1 MYKTMTGLNDS
12 TLVAYVDGELDAEQA
27 RAVKAA
33 LTENPEARSRVE
45 VFRET
50 AALLQAAFDEPADE
64 PVAPSLL
71 RAARKPGAMRRR
83 WRVALPLAASLAA
96 LAIGLGGGYMTG
108 VYRTQ
113 AQVEVAAA
121 HHWRDEA
128 AEYFRL
134 YAQDDRHLIE
144 LPASRIKAI
153 EAKLSHFVN
162 KELKVPDLSSH
173 GLKFRGA
180 RLFAIDGDP
189 MVAEGAQPA
198 ALLVY
203 DLPNGKPLALCIT
216 PFKSKADESPVSGRS
231 GDMNLLSWFQSGQGY
246 VLMGWAEPEFLREVG
261 LELAHRRN
269 AS

>member
-1 MYKTMTGLNDS
+1 MTGLDNS

-27 RAVKAA
+27 RAVKAT
-33 LTENPEARSRVE
+33 LTGDPEARSRVE
-45 VFRET
+45 IFHET
-50 AALLQAAFDEPADE
+50 AALLRAAFEEPAGE
-64 PVAPSLL
+64 PVSPNLL
-71 RAARKPGAMRRR
+71 RAAKKPEVVRRR

-113 AQVEVAAA
+113 AQIEVAAA
-121 HHWRDEA
+121 GQWQGEA

-134 YAQDDRHLIE
+134 YAQNDRHLIE
-144 LPASRIKAI
+144 LPAGRIEAI

-162 KELKVPDLSSH
+162 KKLTVPDLSSR

-189 MVAEGAQPA
+189 AVTDGAQAA

-203 DLPNGKPLALCIT
+203 DLPNGKPLALCIA
-216 PFKSKADESPVSGRS
+216 PFASETGEYPVAGRS
-231 GDMNLLSWFQSGQGY
+231 GDMNLFSWYQSGQGY

-261 LELAHRRN
+261 MELAYRRN
-269 AS
+269 TS